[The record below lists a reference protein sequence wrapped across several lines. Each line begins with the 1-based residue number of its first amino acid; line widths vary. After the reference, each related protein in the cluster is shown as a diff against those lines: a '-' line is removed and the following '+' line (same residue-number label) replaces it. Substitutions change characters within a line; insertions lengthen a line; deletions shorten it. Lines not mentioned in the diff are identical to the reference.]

1 MGARSQSKIR
11 RADLARVSVPVG
23 AVGTTAMLSTRSMIS
38 LPRKFSTPDQVLA
51 CRVCARACVRVAIS
65 ACVRACVR
73 ASRCTSSRRKGGR
86 CLLTLAFAR
95 SLSLRSPAP
104 LLPPS
109 LPPSLPLTPSLS
121 RARSLSDLSMDTPD
135 SCGVNPYNGTHTCA
149 GGSSANMSADG
160 FLSDRHKVETGW

>member
-51 CRVCARACVRVAIS
+51 CRVCARACVR
-65 ACVRACVR
+65 ACVR
-73 ASRCTSSRRKGGR
+73 ASRYTSSRRKGGR